1 MKKKIY
7 LKKFIAYQNQDK
19 IKTDKQK
26 LIKIDVFIK
35 NLHKIDIVN
44 GE

>member
-1 MKKKIY
+1 MKKKTY
-7 LKKFIAYQNQDK
+7 LKKFIAFQNQDK

-35 NLHKIDIVN
+35 NLHKMEII
-44 GE
+44 